1 VSSTADWL
9 TFTGA
14 PALSIAWTQVDEV
27 QRAGESLMITTAD
40 RRGLRFAFTT
50 VDEAARAG
58 VIAAHLREL
67 SEADA
72 SLGYGASIFTI

>member
-1 VSSTADWL
+1 MV
-9 TFTGA
+9 
-14 PALSIAWTQVDEV
+14 VDEV